1 MYSITKTIH
10 FSYGHRLLNYQGKC
24 ANLHGHNGRVEI
36 EISSEKL
43 DKLGMVVDFYEIRK
57 KLGDWI
63 DKTLDHRMIL
73 SEEDPYAALL
83 KKAGDPIVTVQG
95 NPTAEGLAKLIFAEA
110 RRQNLP
116 VTRVTLWETESCS
129 ASYSE

>member
-1 MYSITKTIH
+1 MYSVTKVIH

-36 EISSEKL
+36 EVSADKL
-43 DKLGMVVDFYEIRK
+43 DQLGMVVDFYDIRK
-57 KLGDWI
+57 KLGEWI

-73 SEEDPYAALL
+73 SEEDPYAAVL
-83 KKAGDPIVTVQG
+83 KKAGDPVVTMAG
-95 NPTAEGLAKLIFAEA
+95 NPTAEALAKLIYSEA

-116 VTRVTLWETESCS
+116 VTRVTLWETESCC
-129 ASYSE
+129 ASYCE

>member
-36 EISSEKL
+36 EISAEKL

-129 ASYSE
+129 ASYSG